1 MIATM
6 DLAPVTTSKLEGRT
20 RAWGKELSVVDS
32 ASNDVI
38 EVRLGTVAKPPHAT
52 VRTAQGEWRVDRFDP
67 FRPPGPK
74 RTGLDGGRE
83 RLDLLDS
90 DGNIVATKSGYTLT
104 LADGEEL
111 TWDSTAC
118 GLGDGLWT
126 ARAHW
131 PRRRGFRAEV
141 AERCSLVKTTGFLPA
156 LRRCS
161 LRRLCG
167 AAELT
172 AGPISPAASECSR
185 GTLVLSY

>member
-1 MIATM
+1 MIGTI
-6 DLAPVTTSKLEGRT
+6 DLAPILLASKLEGRT
-20 RAWGKELSVVDS
+20 SRWGKDLSVVDAAGS
-32 ASNDVI
+32 DVI
-38 EVRLGTVAKPPHAT
+38 EVRLGTAAKPPYAV

-83 RLDLLDS
+83 RLDVLDS
-90 DGNIVATKSGYTLT
+90 DGNIVARKSGYTLT

-118 GLGDGLWT
+118 GLGNGLWT

-141 AERCSLVKTTGFLPA
+141 SREMLAREDHGLLAGVAALLTQTT
-156 LRRCS
+156 LRSQRIDTWTDFT
-161 LRRLCG
+161 G
-167 AAELT
+167 
-172 AGPISPAASECSR
+172 GI
-185 GTLVLSY
+185 